1 MKQYIYKILSEA
13 PPDIKGVSQT
23 HAGEHLF
30 KVNPD
35 CKSSRW
41 FLLPEGQ
48 ELVIQQSHIYVLI
61 YWLVIQEHIGGI
73 TFQ

>member
-1 MKQYIYKILSEA
+1 MRQYIDKILSEA
-13 PPDIKGVSQT
+13 PPVIRGVSQT
-23 HAGEHLF
+23 PAGEHLF

-35 CKSSRW
+35 CKSSQW

-48 ELVIQQSHIYVLI
+48 ELVIHQSHIYLLI
-61 YWLVIQEHIGGI
+61 HWLVIQEDIGEI